1 MATRFNIIA
10 MYLPIFVLFTLSGVS
25 GKSIVILF
33 LFVCLEFDVISFQ
46 MLKKHTQWTAEQQYF
61 DKKTKQM
68 HFIFPIAKPQKR

>member
-1 MATRFNIIA
+1 MATRYNIIA

-33 LFVCLEFDVISFQ
+33 VCLEFDVISFQ
-46 MLKKHTQWTAEQQYF
+46 MLKKHTRCMTAEQQYF